1 MRVNLTP
8 RRAIAGFSF
17 CTRSRHP
24 CAMPV
29 PAATATPSDP
39 AHAPLAG
46 LPCVGP
52 RVAEKLAPR
61 GMSTLQDLWLQ
72 LPRPD
77 TAPPRLTPTRGLPPG
92 VCAQGEIG
100 RATAWDRVRQA
111 GEIAVVAAP

>member
-1 MRVNLTP
+1 MRANLTP

-39 AHAPLAG
+39 AHAPLTG
-46 LPCVGP
+46 LPGVGP
-52 RVAEKLAPR
+52 RVAEKLAAR

-72 LPRPD
+72 LPRQYED
-77 TAPPRLTPTRGLPPG
+77 RTRLPPIRGL
-92 VCAQGEIG
+92 
-100 RATAWDRVRQA
+100 QA
-111 GEIAVVAAP
+111 GVAAQVGGAVGDRKGTRLNSRR

>member
-1 MRVNLTP
+1 MRANLTP

-39 AHAPLAG
+39 AHAPLTG
-46 LPCVGP
+46 LPGVGP
-52 RVAEKLAPR
+52 RVAEKLAAR

-72 LPRPD
+72 LPRQYENARSEEH
-77 TAPPRLTPTRGLPPG
+77 TSELQSLMRSSY
-92 VCAQGEIG
+92 
-100 RATAWDRVRQA
+100 
-111 GEIAVVAAP
+111 AVFCLKNKQSNKT